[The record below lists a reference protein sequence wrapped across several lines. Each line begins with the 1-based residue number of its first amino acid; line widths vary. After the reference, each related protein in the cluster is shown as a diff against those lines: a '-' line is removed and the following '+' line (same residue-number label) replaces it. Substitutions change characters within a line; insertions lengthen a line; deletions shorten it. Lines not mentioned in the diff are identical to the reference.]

1 MPKFPHFYL
10 RHSLAD
16 SSTHFSSH
24 LFGRI
29 GEKVGVCLENT
40 VYSRCQDISRADR
53 LDRRKLPFIKASFM
67 SLKHYR
73 AWCLCMCVCVISFT
87 ANKKCKQK
95 CNTCT
100 NISKQMQTDTEKF
113 RSHSFLSSNQSLL
126 ATTKSLITRLMMI
139 LC

>member
-29 GEKVGVCLENT
+29 GEKAGVCLENT

-73 AWCLCMCVCVISFT
+73 AWCLCMCVCVLYHSQPT
-87 ANKKCKQK
+87 KSANKSATHAQ
-95 CNTCT
+95 TLA
-100 NISKQMQTDTEKF
+100 SKRRQTLK
-113 RSHSFLSSNQSLL
+113 N
-126 ATTKSLITRLMMI
+126 LIHTLFSQAI
-139 LC
+139 NHF